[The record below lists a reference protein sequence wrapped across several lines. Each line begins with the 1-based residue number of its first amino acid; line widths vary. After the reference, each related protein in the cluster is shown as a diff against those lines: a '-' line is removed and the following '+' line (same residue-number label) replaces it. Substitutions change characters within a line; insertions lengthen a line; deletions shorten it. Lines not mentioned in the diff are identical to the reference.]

1 MSCRCVKYHSFGIT
15 VFEISDGRY
24 IYIYI
29 TEPRCG
35 RDLKRPLHRL
45 VRQLRSS
52 SLDPTTLG
60 RKVQKRCARQK
71 KKKVLNV
78 LASARVVCLWQ
89 SVREWSEACSLLYFF
104 PLDEEKKNKLPVVT
118 VSLKK
123 FSGS

>member
-1 MSCRCVKYHSFGIT
+1 VC
-15 VFEISDGRY
+15 EISFLRYNRFRNFRWSVY
-24 IYIYI
+24 IYIYNR
-29 TEPRCG
+29 TAMWTG
-35 RDLKRPLHRL
+35 LKTPASPIGATAEKL
-45 VRQLRSS
+45 VTRSNDSWSKS
-52 SLDPTTLG
+52 SEEV
-60 RKVQKRCARQK
+60 RASK

>member
-29 TEPRCG
+29 YNRTAMWTG
-35 RDLKRPLHRL
+35 LKTPASPIGATAEKL
-45 VRQLRSS
+45 VTRSNDSWSKS
-52 SLDPTTLG
+52 SEEV
-60 RKVQKRCARQK
+60 RASK

-104 PLDEEKKNKLPVVT
+104 PLDEEKKKINYR
-118 VSLKK
+118 
-123 FSGS
+123 